1 MAEDTVNR
9 KTIANAL
16 DGDLPMHL
24 FKKDGI
30 SENRIYV
37 GLWGIWWPDD
47 EVVRAKV
54 ILATIRK
61 PTDEHTNLSK
71 LPWLILQF
79 QVIDSNHRLWNDKSL
94 VLKTEITE
102 QTILR
107 AARCENERNHV
118 GFYDS
123 TSSAHNQDHIQT
135 TTVVW
140 FCCQGP
146 INETTGHSGV
156 HPHRKR

>member
-9 KTIANAL
+9 RTIANAL

-24 FKKDGI
+24 FKKDSKG
-30 SENRIYV
+30 ENMMYV

-54 ILATIRK
+54 LFATTRK
-61 PTDEHTNLSK
+61 SMDEHTKLSK

-79 QVIDSNHRLWNDKSL
+79 QVIDSNHRLWNDLSS
-94 VLKTEITE
+94 VLKTEIAE
-102 QTILR
+102 QQALR
-107 AARCENERNHV
+107 AARCENERNRV

-123 TSSAHNQDHIQT
+123 TSSAHNQNHYVC
-135 TTVVW
+135 TVLL
-140 FCCQGP
+140 P
-146 INETTGHSGV
+146 RAD
-156 HPHRKR
+156 P